1 MSNVRVQTRLQTM
14 QTAWVNLGRVMV
26 LGIGGVLVARGQ
38 LELGALVS
46 FLGYAGGL
54 YGPMQTLLGLYVTV
68 RRAEFGLSVFSN
80 VLDAEDSVP
89 DAPRAL
95 PVQRLL
101 GKIEFDDV
109 SMRYGAEPGGAWA
122 LSGVSLEIAE
132 GEFLALVGPSG
143 AGKTTLVDLILR
155 LHDPSSGVVKIDG
168 RDLRTLSQR
177 DLRRQLGIVAQ
188 EPFLFD
194 DTIAANIR
202 YGSPDASDAEVE
214 RAAHAAFA
222 HDFVARLKEGYATRI
237 GRGGSQLSGGERQRI
252 AIARTFLKDPS
263 VVLLDEPTSSLDV
276 ESEHAVHRALET
288 LTRGRT
294 TIVVAHRLS
303 LTSRADR
310 VVVLA
315 GGKIIEHGPP
325 QVLLRAGGPY
335 QRMFRL
341 WSEDHGASHLPATV
355 LAV

>member
-1 MSNVRVQTRLQTM
+1 
-14 QTAWVNLGRVMV
+14 
-26 LGIGGVLVARGQ
+26 
-38 LELGALVS
+38 
-46 FLGYAGGL
+46 
-54 YGPMQTLLGLYVTV
+54 
-68 RRAEFGLSVFSN
+68 
-80 VLDAEDSVP
+80 
-89 DAPRAL
+89 
-95 PVQRLL
+95 
-101 GKIEFDDV
+101 
-109 SMRYGAEPGGAWA
+109 
-122 LSGVSLEIAE
+122 
-132 GEFLALVGPSG
+132 LALVGPSG

-155 LHDPSSGVVKIDG
+155 LHDPCSGVVKIDG

-177 DLRRQLGIVAQ
+177 DLRRQLGVVAQ

-202 YGSPDASDAEVE
+202 YGSPDATDAEVE

-222 HDFVARLKEGYATRI
+222 HDFVARLKDGYATRI

-252 AIARTFLKDPS
+252 AIARTFLKDPA

-276 ESEHAVHRALET
+276 ESEYAVHRALET

-315 GGKIIEHGPP
+315 GGKIVEHGPP
-325 QVLLRAGGPY
+325 QVLVRAGGPY

-341 WSEDHGASHLPATV
+341 WSEDHGASPLPATV